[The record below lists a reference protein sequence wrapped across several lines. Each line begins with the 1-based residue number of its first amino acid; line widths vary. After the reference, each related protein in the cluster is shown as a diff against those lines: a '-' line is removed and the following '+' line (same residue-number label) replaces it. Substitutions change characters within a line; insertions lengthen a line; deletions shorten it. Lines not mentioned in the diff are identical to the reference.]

1 MKGKR
6 MRKNF
11 LALLGWVLIIGVLG
25 TGVGSP
31 QKGLE
36 IEGRRLISQSPPFTV
51 TLPSEFKWVH
61 SSSFENPKE
70 NSITRVYLY
79 IKEKDRQ
86 VEELLI
92 VQIADKTNPQAGPM
106 NVPPLKPYT
115 EKRAYQR
122 DKVKKGEL
130 VIDYL
135 IQLMAWNP
143 DAPSLQPI
151 VKKGVTI
158 PSHWA
163 LQGQFLFNYL
173 GEHAVF
179 FRYSRDVNSFG
190 VRVSEEGKH
199 WEKGFIA
206 KNEKKVIETFQ
217 KNFMEMLNS
226 IQIKNPS

>member
-1 MKGKR
+1 
-6 MRKNF
+6 MRKIFFVF
-11 LALLGWVLIIGVLG
+11 LGLLLVIEISGIRV
-25 TGVGSP
+25 SSA
-31 QKGLE
+31 QRGLE
-36 IEGRRLISQSPPFTV
+36 IEGKGLISQNPPFTV
-51 TLPSEFKWVH
+51 TLPSELKWVH
-61 SSSFENPKE
+61 FSSFESPKE
-70 NSITRVYLY
+70 NSRTRVYLY
-79 IKEKDRQ
+79 IKEKGMK

-106 NVPPLKPYT
+106 NVPPLKSYT
-115 EKRAYQR
+115 EKRTYLR
-122 DKVKKGEL
+122 DKVKKGDL

-143 DAPSLQPI
+143 EAPSLQPI
-151 VKKGVTI
+151 LKKGFTI

-173 GEHAVF
+173 GEHAVL

-190 VRVSEEGKH
+190 MKVSKEGKS
-199 WEKGFIA
+199 WERDFIS
-206 KNEKKVIETFQ
+206 KNEKKVLEIFQ